1 MGAEAVIAFV
11 PTASIHA
18 QHFRVS
24 HRPLIVSIPAIISI
38 ATVAMNA
45 IHAEDLFDVRPAA
58 GATGRFAGIY
68 SSMSTFSKRCE
79 PKGSIT

>member
-1 MGAEAVIAFV
+1 M
-11 PTASIHA
+11 
-18 QHFRVS
+18 
-24 HRPLIVSIPAIISI
+24 SI
-38 ATVAMNA
+38 AAVDVNA
-45 IHAEDLFDVRPAA
+45 IHAEDLYEVRPAA